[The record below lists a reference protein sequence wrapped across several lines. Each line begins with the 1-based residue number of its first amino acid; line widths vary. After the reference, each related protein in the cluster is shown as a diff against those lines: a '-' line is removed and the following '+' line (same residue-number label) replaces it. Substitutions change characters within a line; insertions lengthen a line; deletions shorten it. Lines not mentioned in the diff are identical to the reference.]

1 MLFPRCTAPL
11 SRSRTLRHRQHP
23 LRPGGETGAFSA
35 LHGTVE
41 PKPHTLTAGK
51 PDKTRRRNRCF
62 FRAARHR
69 RAEAARSDTG
79 KPAKTRRRGIVFSSL
94 FTMPPPS
101 AKRQPANRR
110 FAAPLLRAGCHSSAA
125 TPASVSEEYDFSYRP
140 DRESGLFRNAAPAAD
155 RGSSEPCGPRF
166 IRRRRS
172 RPRGAFRRLR
182 PLLPSVRNAQG
193 PAVRHRG
200 GNARARGEMRAATP
214 GQPKNRERS
223 GLPHGGGGEPPALPG
238 RQCRTFVRSSSHRS
252 FLCVVAD
259 AVRK

>member
-62 FRAARHR
+62 FRTARHR

-172 RPRGAFRRLR
+172 RP
-182 PLLPSVRNAQG
+182 
-193 PAVRHRG
+193 
-200 GNARARGEMRAATP
+200 P
-214 GQPKNRERS
+214 G
-223 GLPHGGGGEPPALPG
+223 
-238 RQCRTFVRSSSHRS
+238 VRSAGCGR
-252 FLCVVAD
+252 FCL
-259 AVRK
+259 R

>member
-1 MLFPRCTAPL
+1 ML
-11 SRSRTLRHRQHP
+11 
-23 LRPGGETGAFSA
+23 FSA

-41 PKPHTLTAGK
+41 QKPHAPKQAT

-182 PLLPSVRNAQG
+182 PLLPSERNAQG

-200 GNARARGEMRAATP
+200 GNVRARGEMRAAAP

-223 GLPHGGGGEPPALPG
+223 GPRMGAAANRRHYPAGNAAHSSEAG
-238 RQCRTFVRSSSHRS
+238 RTVPSCAS
-252 FLCVVAD
+252 
-259 AVRK
+259 